1 MKKLMSDAMGL
12 SDIGQII
19 PPEQFNM
26 VDADDYILHEDN
38 EKIFFMIKSRSDEY
52 AFTNLGLIHVDGT
65 SAVSKKRLVKRYEYY
80 KNVPS
85 EVTIETAGTI
95 DLDAEIKFRLGGKVF
110 SIDVNKNQIELLK
123 DLYKSLV
130 AIERIIASNE
140 SLLQCSLQ
148 TLDIASKSTTG
159 TYCTGD
165 LSQEFKQINEYSFN
179 WIRSCRNEYIQKDFT
194 NIFEKYLYN

>member
-52 AFTNLGLIHVDGT
+52 AFTNLALVHVDGS

-85 EVTIETAGTI
+85 EISIETAGTI
-95 DLDAEIKFRLGGKVF
+95 DLDAEIKFKLGGKIF

-130 AIERIIASNE
+130 AIERTVSGNQ
-140 SLLQCSLQ
+140 SLLEHSFQ
-148 TLDIASKSTTG
+148 TLELASKSTNG

-165 LSQEFKQINEYSFN
+165 LSQEFRQINEYSFN

-194 NIFEKYLYN
+194 NIFEKYL